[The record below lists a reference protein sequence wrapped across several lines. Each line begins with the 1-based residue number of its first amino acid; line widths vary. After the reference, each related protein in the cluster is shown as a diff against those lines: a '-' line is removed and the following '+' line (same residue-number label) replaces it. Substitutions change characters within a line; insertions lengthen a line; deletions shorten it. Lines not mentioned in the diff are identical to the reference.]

1 MDRRY
6 LWKKHCNLAGEVYQ
20 HVAKDV
26 SVNQRVSDFTY
37 SLAFAF
43 GGPIHAG

>member
-20 HVAKDV
+20 HV
-26 SVNQRVSDFTY
+26 SDFTY